1 MSFKNFAFCYLGG
14 GEGGYEYRKT
24 AQNNIRKPQT
34 AWLFKTAKPHQKS
47 SKTAS
52 PQTYA
57 PLINGFVSSGF
68 VLGVWVKMQRKWNWN
83 QTCFLIMVAGLV
95 IYVYLLILHPHRKK
109 YVKKIRRLFYWQT
122 LYSPGAVDQFNF
134 NFLQSIKLDCL
145 GLIDVLSANERA

>member
-14 GEGGYEYRKT
+14 SKGGYEYRKT

-34 AWLFKTAKPHQKS
+34 AWLCKTAKPHQKS

-68 VLGVWVKMQRKWNWN
+68 FLGVWVKMPRKWNWN

-95 IYVYLLILHPHRKK
+95 IYVCLHILHPHRKK
-109 YVKKIRRLFYWQT
+109 YVKELSIVLLTDPLLTWCCRSIEFQL
-122 LYSPGAVDQFNF
+122 SAINF
-134 NFLQSIKLDCL
+134 NFL
-145 GLIDVLSANERA
+145 LSKISTFWTVWD

>member
-1 MSFKNFAFCYLGG
+1 MSCKNFAFCYLGG
-14 GEGGYEYRKT
+14 SEGGYEYRKT

-68 VLGVWVKMQRKWNWN
+68 VLEVWVKMPRKWNWN

-95 IYVYLLILHPHRKK
+95 IYVYLLIRHPHRKK
-109 YVKKIRRLFYWQT
+109 YVKELFIVLLTDPLLTWRCRSIWFQ
-122 LYSPGAVDQFNF
+122 LSAINF
-134 NFLQSIKLDCL
+134 NFLHSKI
-145 GLIDVLSANERA
+145 SAFWTVWD